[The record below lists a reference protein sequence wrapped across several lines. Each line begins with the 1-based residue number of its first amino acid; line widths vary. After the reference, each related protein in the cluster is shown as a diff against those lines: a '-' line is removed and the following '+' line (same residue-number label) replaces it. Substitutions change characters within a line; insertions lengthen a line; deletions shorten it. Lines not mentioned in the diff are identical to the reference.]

1 MLEADFIAGA
11 DKLLRLRLDVGDL
24 GERQVF
30 AGIRAA
36 YDPASLVGRLIVIV
50 ANLEPRKMRF
60 GTSEGMMLAAGPGG
74 TEIFVLSPDSGALPG
89 MRVK

>member
-1 MLEADFIAGA
+1 MSATWGS
-11 DKLLRLRLDVGDL
+11 
-24 GERQVF
+24 GEIF

-36 YDPASLVGRLIVIV
+36 YDPASLVGRLIVVV

-74 TEIFVLSPDSGALPG
+74 KEIFVLSPDSGASPG